1 MLQKPP
7 NSENKKADTDSPAV
21 AALKCAYQVMQQR
34 IISNPKDMIGVLL
47 YGMQKSR
54 YGGAEDDEDG
64 LAYPHCYLLTD
75 LDVPDATAVRTLS
88 SLAESKEECDNLL
101 VPAKDRKEVTMSNV
115 LFCANQIFTTKA
127 PNFGSRRLFI
137 ITDNENPHE
146 DDKAMLTASAVRA
159 KDLYDLGVTIEL
171 FPIARSGEEFD
182 RAKFYDDVIYTPEA
196 ASGEAMPSVV
206 KHEKNAGTEGL
217 SLLSSLISDVNSKQ
231 VAKRALFSN
240 LPFEIAPG
248 LNISVKGYN
257 VFQRQKPARNC
268 YVWLKGEEA
277 MIARGRTDK
286 KAEEDREEEQ
296 EALAAGEPDK
306 RRTVKKDE
314 IRKAYKFGGE
324 QVLFTPEEQKELK
337 NFGPPGLRII
347 GFKPQSMLPKWA
359 SVNKST
365 FIYPSEEDFVGSTRV
380 FSALWEKL
388 LRDKK
393 MGLGWY
399 IARANAN
406 PALVA
411 ILPSEEAHDEKTGK
425 QLRPSG
431 LFLYPLPY
439 ADDIRQPAP
448 SPKPLVSSDEMV
460 DKFDIVVQQLKLP
473 KGKFDPARYP
483 NPALQW
489 HYKILQAMAL
499 QEEVPVFSEK
509 DDKTLPKVRQIH
521 KRAGEY
527 LVGWGQQLEK
537 EYNDYTS
544 EQQYLYGGFDK
555 KKPAAGTKRKAPAK
569 KTTGMEVDYDDEDV
583 KEMQK
588 NARKRVKTKVEQGEV
603 SKENPI
609 VLRDFCRQ
617 VGLKADGSRADLAS
631 RIEEFYAKL
640 GVKRLISEDELKRQ
654 RRAVV
659 EPHVRKAAKIGL
671 LWEENEQVLR
681 EFCEFNAID
690 RTGGRKE
697 NWIPRIEMFM
707 KWKGWEYQTSK
718 RCCFDAGTRHCKCG
732 EKEIEADL
740 AMRNRSVNMD
750 WKPGYFRN
758 I

>member
-1 MLQKPP
+1 MADAKNPAVKTEDQDQEDDEIDEENYKSQKDAVLFAIEISDSMLQKPP
-7 NSENKKADTDSPAV
+7 KSDNKKADTDSPAV

-75 LDVPDATAVRTLS
+75 LDVPDGEAVKTLS
-88 SLAESKEECDNLL
+88 SLAESEEETDNLL
-101 VPAKDRKEVTMSNV
+101 VPAKDRNEVTMSNV

-137 ITDNENPHE
+137 ITDNDNPHE
-146 DDKAMLTASAVRA
+146 DDKTMRTAAAVRA
-159 KDLYDLGVTIEL
+159 KDLYDLGVIIEL
-171 FPIARSGEEFD
+171 FPIARAGEEFD
-182 RAKFYDDVIYTPEA
+182 RGKFYDDVIYTPEA
-196 ASGEAMPSVV
+196 ASGDAIPSIV
-206 KHEKNAGTEGL
+206 KHERNAGREGL
-217 SLLSSLISDVNSKQ
+217 SLLNSLISDVNSKQ

-248 LNISVKGYN
+248 LKISVKGYN
-257 VFQRQKPARNC
+257 VFRRQRPAKSC
-268 YVWLKGEEA
+268 YVWLRGEQAVIVKGMTVKRAEGEDEEEGQSEGKGE
-277 MIARGRTDK
+277 G
-286 KAEEDREEEQ
+286 KAGDEVAIENDED
-296 EALAAGEPDK
+296 
-306 RRTVKKDE
+306 RTVKKVE

-324 QVLFTPEEQKELK
+324 QVLFTAEEQKELK

-388 LRDKK
+388 LKDKK
-393 MGLGWY
+393 MGLAWY
-399 IARANAN
+399 IARSNAN

-411 ILPSEEAHDEKTGK
+411 ILPSEEVQDDKTGK

-460 DKFDIVVQQLKLP
+460 DKFDVVVQQLKLP
-473 KGKFDPARYP
+473 KGKFDPGRYP

-499 QEEVPVFSEK
+499 QEEVPTFEEK

-527 LVGWGQQLEK
+527 LIEWGQQLEK
-537 EYNDYTS
+537 EYNDYMG
-544 EQQYLYGGFDK
+544 EQQYLYGGYN
-555 KKPAAGTKRKAPAK
+555 KKPAAGAKRKKAG
-569 KTTGMEVDYDDEDV
+569 TSSTGMEVDYEDEDV

-588 NARKRVKTKVEQGEV
+588 NTRKRVRTKVEQGE
-603 SKENPI
+603 
-609 VLRDFCRQ
+609 D
-617 VGLKADGSRADLAS
+617 
-631 RIEEFYAKL
+631 
-640 GVKRLISEDELKRQ
+640 
-654 RRAVV
+654 
-659 EPHVRKAAKIGL
+659 
-671 LWEENEQVLR
+671 
-681 EFCEFNAID
+681 
-690 RTGGRKE
+690 
-697 NWIPRIEMFM
+697 
-707 KWKGWEYQTSK
+707 
-718 RCCFDAGTRHCKCG
+718 
-732 EKEIEADL
+732 
-740 AMRNRSVNMD
+740 
-750 WKPGYFRN
+750 
-758 I
+758 